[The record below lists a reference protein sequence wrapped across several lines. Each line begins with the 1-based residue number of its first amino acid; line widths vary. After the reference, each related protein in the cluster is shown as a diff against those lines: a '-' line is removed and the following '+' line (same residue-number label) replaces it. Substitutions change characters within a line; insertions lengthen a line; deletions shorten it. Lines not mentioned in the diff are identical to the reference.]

1 MRVTN
6 IEKLKTQLNP
16 GKVYRRSDLEQF
28 TSAIDRDLKKL
39 TSQDILQK
47 VGAGLYFYP
56 KITPYGCLPPNDDVL
71 IKSFLKVTTYLKINW
86 NDYNKLGL
94 GLTQLYNKVVVYNHK
109 RHEEKKLAGFLYDF
123 RRPPNGF
130 PNVISKEFLLV
141 DLFNNID
148 ELGEDLNLLKKRLK
162 KNLHQYNMNILK
174 EIVLNYSK
182 IKTKHAFMDLI

>member
-1 MRVTN
+1 MN
-6 IEKLKTQLNP
+6 
-16 GKVYRRSDLEQF
+16 
-28 TSAIDRDLKKL
+28 
-39 TSQDILQK
+39 
-47 VGAGLYFYP
+47 
-56 KITPYGCLPPNDDVL
+56 
-71 IKSFLKVTTYLKINW
+71 YLKINW